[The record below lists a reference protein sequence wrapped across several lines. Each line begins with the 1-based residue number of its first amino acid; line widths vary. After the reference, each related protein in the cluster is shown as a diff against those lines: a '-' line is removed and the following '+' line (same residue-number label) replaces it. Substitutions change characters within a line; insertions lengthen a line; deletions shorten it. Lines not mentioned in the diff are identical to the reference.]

1 MSATPLFDRSG
12 NGAASAIVWPPPIGK
27 ARFWIIQGLVFLV
40 VIVQELLWLPGIR
53 GWGLG
58 IPPFVAIGLFGIP
71 VLYAALDFGFAA
83 SVATATIATGATV
96 VTIVAN
102 AIFGHVPA
110 LYSWAYAVE
119 LASLLVVAAAVGSR
133 FERETRA
140 RIEVEHAALAAS
152 VAEERYH
159 SLFEA
164 SAAPVLLVDRT
175 GVVREAN
182 ASARRTFSHPSLFG
196 RTLRE
201 IIGGDAARILLAGPK
216 QKGTPVHV
224 ITPNGIDYMLMAS
237 AAPTVAAAADT
248 KAADG
253 KVADTNTADP
263 KATNAKDAGRR
274 SADRTAGISGAGAGD
289 ARRPRKRRSTGAADV
304 VGERTSNTTDHTA
317 GDASWPDGIL
327 QVVFQDV
334 TEEIQ
339 RQRQTE
345 AYAEHVMRAQEEE
358 RRRIARELHDEPVQ
372 SLVHLCH
379 RIDAAMEVAG
389 LPESAFKELEDTRT
403 MTEGIITEL
412 RNIATGLRPPA
423 LDDLGLVASLRNLV
437 SEYNSRTDAQV
448 TLRIT
453 GTMQRMDQWRELTIY
468 RITQE
473 ALSNVER
480 HSEATEVLVSLK
492 TTGNMLR
499 LAVVDNGQGFDSDNR
514 TPSGGAGSM
523 AGGSTEG
530 VSGAGSMS
538 GAGGAG
544 SIHLGLL
551 GMRERAQ
558 LAGGSLRVDS
568 RPGKGTLVSL
578 RISYC
583 QQ

>member
-12 NGAASAIVWPPPIGK
+12 NGAASTIVWPPPIGK

-96 VTIVAN
+96 VTIAAN

-152 VAEERYH
+152 AAEERYH

-237 AAPTVAAAADT
+237 AAPTVAVGADAQT
-248 KAADG
+248 ADAQTADSKAA
-253 KVADTNTADP
+253 NT
-263 KATNAKDAGRR
+263 KDASR
-274 SADRTAGISGAGAGD
+274 RTAGETASRAGVAAVAGAGD
-289 ARRPRKRRSTGAADV
+289 ARRPRKRRPTGAAAVAD
-304 VGERTSNTTDHTA
+304 ERTNNAADHISS
-317 GDASWPDGIL
+317 GASWPDGIL

-379 RIDAAMEVAG
+379 RIDTAMEIAG
-389 LPESAFKELEDTRT
+389 LPERAFRELGDTRT

-448 TLRIT
+448 TLRII

-499 LAVVDNGQGFDSDNR
+499 LAVVDNGQGFDSSTR
-514 TPSGGAGSM
+514 TLGGGT
-523 AGGSTEG
+523 GGTDG
-530 VSGAGSMS
+530 VSGLGSTGSMS
-538 GAGGAG
+538 GTGSTG

-578 RISYC
+578 RIRYC
-583 QQ
+583 RQ